1 MKRIFG
7 FLIGIL
13 GLAPAAWGQT
23 PKMTLEECYRQALG
37 YSEEV
42 AISQEEINRAKARF
56 NEALGRILPR
66 MNFEISEFLQ
76 DSSVPVIDGS
86 GGVVQTFNRSSTP
99 ELRLN
104 LIQPLFHGLQE
115 IQSIKLAKVDRQ
127 RQELLQ
133 KNVERLLFEDVA
145 VAFLTIALVERE
157 IQTTEKIIA
166 VSRAQVTDLKK
177 RIDLGKSRE
186 SEGTSQL
193 ADLSLLEADLERQRG
208 DRKVAYDILSFLTGL
223 DPQPEILIRD
233 GIIISPKPLEDYLA
247 SAQTRY
253 DVQASQK
260 TAELAKGDVKI
271 RQGDLLPRAEV
282 EANFYPLRV
291 GFQSQI
297 DWDAEIRATI
307 PLFDGAVIGRIQ
319 EAKATSRQA
328 DFQAEQQRRIA
339 VDETRR
345 NYDAW
350 ESSRRQFIKFQR
362 AADIS
367 AKSYS
372 QQSRDF
378 QLGLLDNFDLLQTQR
393 TWFTALRQRDVA
405 EAQVWT
411 DWFRLQVSAGV
422 LP

>member
-1 MKRIFG
+1 
-7 FLIGIL
+7 
-13 GLAPAAWGQT
+13 
-23 PKMTLEECYRQALG
+23 
-37 YSEEV
+37 
-42 AISQEEINRAKARF
+42 
-56 NEALGRILPR
+56 
-66 MNFEISEFLQ
+66 
-76 DSSVPVIDGS
+76 
-86 GGVVQTFNRSSTP
+86 
-99 ELRLN
+99 
-104 LIQPLFHGLQE
+104 
-115 IQSIKLAKVDRQ
+115 
-127 RQELLQ
+127 
-133 KNVERLLFEDVA
+133 
-145 VAFLTIALVERE
+145 
-157 IQTTEKIIA
+157 
-166 VSRAQVTDLKK
+166 VTDLKK

-223 DPQPEILIRD
+223 NPQPEIFIRD
-233 GIIISPKPLEDYLA
+233 GITISPKPLEDYLA